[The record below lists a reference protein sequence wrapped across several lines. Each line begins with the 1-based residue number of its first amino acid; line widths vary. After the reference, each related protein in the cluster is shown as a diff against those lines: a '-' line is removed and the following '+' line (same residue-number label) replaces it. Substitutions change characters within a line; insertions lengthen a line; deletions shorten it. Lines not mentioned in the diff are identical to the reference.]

1 MIKINRKVEY
11 ALMVLK
17 HMSDKGHELTSAREI
32 AGLYHTPFDTT
43 AKVMQLMNVS
53 GILHS
58 VKGVKGG
65 YTLARS
71 LSEINY
77 MELSE
82 LIEGKSIEMKCSN
95 SEGTCELIG
104 RCNIISPVQKINLQI
119 SNFFK
124 NLTLDQLLN
133 NTLVAASENETRA

>member
-17 HMSDKGHELTSAREI
+17 HMADKGDELTSAREI
-32 AGLYHTPFDTT
+32 ADLYHTPFDTT
-43 AKVMQLMNVS
+43 AKVMQIMNVS

-71 LSEINY
+71 LSSINY

-82 LIEGKSIEMKCSN
+82 LIEGKSIEMKCTHN
-95 SEGTCELIG
+95 AEACELISS
-104 RCNIISPVQKINLQI
+104 CNIISPVQKINFQVT
-119 SNFFK
+119 NFFRK
-124 NLTLDQLLN
+124 LTLDQLFRDR
-133 NTLVAASENETRA
+133 V